1 MVDSPDLVLGLVTH
15 PRSRFRESGQRTID
29 AVSEALRESG
39 VRFEVV
45 ISDRND
51 ADPVHSRIDRALIAR
66 SARHQASL
74 EARWRKHLDHR
85 WGGPLGDI
93 ALTWSMAARRT
104 SASPEDL
111 MRLLN
116 IDLSHLRIWRTA
128 LTQGA
133 QAALVLEDDAQL
145 RTDVIGAI
153 VAELVPLSTQQC
165 VLINCSTSIDPTALG
180 VQNLLENAPTTS
192 LLPGHVLRQPQ
203 RAVTNTV
210 CANLYSAEFLAQL
223 ISFIDRR
230 GLVPV
235 APIDWR
241 VNEFLLENP
250 EAQTWWLDP
259 PPFQQ
264 GSMHG

>member
-1 MVDSPDLVLGLVTH
+1 MVDSPYLVLGLVTH
-15 PRSRFRESGQRTID
+15 PRSRFRESGLHTINV
-29 AVSEALRESG
+29 VSQALRASG
-39 VRFEVV
+39 IRFEVV

-51 ADPVHSRIDRALIAR
+51 ADPAQYRIDRSLIVR

-93 ALTWSMAARRT
+93 ALTLSMAARRT
-104 SASPEDL
+104 TAAPNSL
-111 MRLLN
+111 LRLIN

-128 LTQGA
+128 LARGA

-145 RTDVIGAI
+145 RTDAVGA
-153 VAELVPLSTQQC
+153 VVTELLLRSAHQC
-165 VLINCSTSIDPTALG
+165 VLVNCSASIYLDALG
-180 VQNLLENAPTTS
+180 VERLLRDAPTTAISSDHS
-192 LLPGHVLRQPQ
+192 LRCPQ
-203 RAVTNTV
+203 RALTNTV

-223 ISFIDRR
+223 VAFIDRR
-230 GLVPV
+230 GLVPI

-250 EAQTWWLDP
+250 RAQTWWLDP

-264 GSMHG
+264 GSMRG